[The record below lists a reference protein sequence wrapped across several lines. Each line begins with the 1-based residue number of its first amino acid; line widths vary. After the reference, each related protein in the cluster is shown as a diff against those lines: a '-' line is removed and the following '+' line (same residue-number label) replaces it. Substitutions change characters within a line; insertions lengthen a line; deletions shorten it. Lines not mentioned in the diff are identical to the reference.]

1 MTRPA
6 SSDGP
11 TVPHVGLDWG
21 HDGAA
26 RAAARG
32 DVLVVVDTLSFSSA
46 AATAAHAGV
55 ELVPCGAD
63 EDPAVLAARLG
74 AEVAVRRRDVPSRG
88 RYSLSP
94 LTLVDGPRGAR
105 VVIQSPNGATC
116 VRHAASVPELF
127 VGALLNARATALAAA
142 EASRRTGRRITTL
155 ACGERWTTPGA
166 DGPLRFALEDLLGAG
181 AVLAGLEHLGL
192 SPEAA
197 AAVAAFRFAAP
208 AIEEQLLRCESGREL
223 VDAGF
228 ADDVR
233 HAARIDLYDVAVALV
248 GRKLV
253 ARPSGDRGQGRA

>member
-1 MTRPA
+1 MTRSA
-6 SSDGP
+6 SADRQSGP
-11 TVPHVGLDWG
+11 RVGLDWG

-46 AATAAHAGV
+46 AATAANAGV

-94 LTLVDGPRGAR
+94 LTFVDGPRGAR
-105 VVIQSPNGATC
+105 VVVQSPNGATC
-116 VRHAASVPELF
+116 VRHAHSVPDLF
-127 VGALLNARATALAAA
+127 VGALLNARATALGAA

-181 AVLAGLEHLGL
+181 AVLAGLEDLGL

-197 AAVAAFRFAAP
+197 AAVAAFRSAAP
-208 AIEEQLLRCESGREL
+208 SLEEHLLRCESGREL
-223 VDAGF
+223 DEAGF
-228 ADDVR
+228 PNDVR
-233 HAARIDLYDVAVALV
+233 HSARLDLYDVAVTLVERALV
-248 GRKLV
+248 PVHGR
-253 ARPSGDRGQGRA
+253 S